1 MSHEDRIKHK
11 NPPTELDAK
20 TISMISAVTQATLD
34 NLKIDPTDNTPSSK
48 SREND
53 THDAGNN
60 FGGRTEAQAYKKRK
74 TDE

>member
-11 NPPTELDAK
+11 NPPTDLDAK

-34 NLKIDPTDNTPSSK
+34 NLKIDPTDSSK
-48 SREND
+48 SRENLD